1 MDQKFFSLHR
11 FHGNLSL
18 LPWSHVRKIRNKC
31 KKKKKR
37 KETQG
42 KRQSSYQRIP
52 HNVCWSPGL
61 WALLSDLLPESGG
74 WKEGDIASQS
84 EV

>member
-1 MDQKFFSLHR
+1 METLVFYLCLMSEREEINAKE
-11 FHGNLSL
+11 
-18 LPWSHVRKIRNKC
+18 K
-31 KKKKKR
+31 

-74 WKEGDIASQS
+74 WKEGDIASWS